1 MGVERTLRTCISTG
15 TILSRFGKPLLYF
28 PGLWRRG
35 STPPVSRSFLSQAPP
50 ITLLQYLLLHDYL
63 RLAHRAYY
71 NTSLQTLRAYDSRL
85 SVRLYLLRIY

>member
-1 MGVERTLRTCISTG
+1 MGVERTLRACISTG

-50 ITLLQYLLLHDYL
+50 IALLLHDYL
-63 RLAHRAYY
+63 GLAHRAYY
-71 NTSLQTLRAYDSRL
+71 NTSHQMLRAYDSRL
-85 SVRLYLLRIY
+85 SVRLYLHRIF